1 MMRMALTSA
10 STDAQVWAEF
20 DDNADYESSGS
31 RTEAIAFRTAIRYL
45 MRRRPTEIGRGN
57 RSITMESLQQLY
69 VDCGN
74 WLDLNPSTSGS
85 SSGRVRYVSM
95 ENFRG

>member
-1 MMRMALTSA
+1 MALTSA

-20 DDNADYESSGS
+20 DDNADYEASGS
-31 RTEAIAFRTAIRYL
+31 TGMALSFRTACRYL

-69 VDCGN
+69 KDAGD
-74 WLDLNPSTSGS
+74 WLALHPSTSSTANGGS
-85 SSGRVRYVSM
+85 RVRYLSM

>member
-1 MMRMALTSA
+1 MSLSST
-10 STDAQVWAEF
+10 STDAEVWAAF
-20 DDNADYESSGS
+20 DDNADYEANAS
-31 RTEAIAFRTAIRYL
+31 RSEALAFRTAVRYL

-69 VDCGN
+69 QDAGN
-74 WLDLNPSTSGS
+74 WLDLNPSTSGAS
-85 SSGRVRYVSM
+85 AGRARYLSM

>member
-1 MMRMALTSA
+1 MSLSST
-10 STDAQVWAEF
+10 STDAEVWAAF
-20 DDNADYESSGS
+20 DDNADYEASGS
-31 RTEAIAFRTAIRYL
+31 SAMALAFRTACRYL

-69 VDCGN
+69 KDAGD
-74 WLDLNPSTSGS
+74 WITLHPSTSANGGS
-85 SSGRVRYVSM
+85 RVRYLSM

>member
-1 MMRMALTSA
+1 MAITSA
-10 STDAQVWAEF
+10 STDSEVWASF

-31 RTEAIAFRTAIRYL
+31 CSMALAFRTACRYL

-69 VDCGN
+69 KDAGD
-74 WLDLNPSTSGS
+74 WLALHPATSANGGS
-85 SSGRVRYVSM
+85 RVRYLAM

>member
-1 MMRMALTSA
+1 MVCMALTSA

-20 DDNADYESSGS
+20 DDNADFESTGS
-31 RTEAIAFRTAIRYL
+31 RSQALAFRTAIRYL

-69 VDCGN
+69 QDAGN

-85 SSGRVRYVSM
+85 SAGRTRYFSM